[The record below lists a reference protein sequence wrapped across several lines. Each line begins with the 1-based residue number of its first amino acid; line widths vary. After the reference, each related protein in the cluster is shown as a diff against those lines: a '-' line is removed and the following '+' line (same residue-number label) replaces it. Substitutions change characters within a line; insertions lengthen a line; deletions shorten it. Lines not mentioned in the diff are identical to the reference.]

1 MKIYLKNLL
10 KNRYNK
16 QFLLTGL
23 RWLLGFK
30 VDRPAAELPHRYALI
45 KKFRCMDTV
54 NPLN

>member
-30 VDRPAAELPHRYALI
+30 VDRPAAELPNRYKLRQQFI
-45 KKFRCMDTV
+45 
-54 NPLN
+54 